1 MSPVPPLRRTSIDQI
16 GYSTTE
22 AAAKLGLN
30 PVTVQRWIRRGRIRA
45 LKVGGPIGYRIP
57 AIEVT
62 RLLNTLSS
70 SRSDELRE
78 IAYKINELAGQALV
92 YVNDLQELVLEGQ
105 SYSPEM
111 SDLRSA
117 AGLLERVAT
126 KLAVEAGPV
135 DASSRTV

>member
-1 MSPVPPLRRTSIDQI
+1 MPPQRLIDQI
-16 GYSTTE
+16 GFSTTE

-45 LKVGGPIGYRIP
+45 MKVGGPIGYRIP
-57 AIEVT
+57 AVEVS

-78 IAYKINELAGQALV
+78 IAFKVNDLAGLALAH
-92 YVNDLQELVLEGQ
+92 VNDLQELGLEGH
-105 SYSPEM
+105 SHASEM

-117 AGLLERVAT
+117 AGLLEEVASR
-126 KLAVEAGPV
+126 LAEEAGAV
-135 DASSRTV
+135 DVSPPRTSDR

>member
-1 MSPVPPLRRTSIDQI
+1 MPAQPPLDQI

-45 LKVGGPIGYRIP
+45 MKVGGPIGYRIP
-57 AIEVT
+57 ASEIN

-78 IAYKINELAGQALV
+78 IAFKVNDLAGLALV
-92 YVNDLQELVLEGQ
+92 HMNDLQELGLEGQ
-105 SYSPEM
+105 SHASEM
-111 SDLRSA
+111 SALRSA
-117 AGLLERVAT
+117 AGLLEEVAS
-126 KLAVEAGPV
+126 KLAEEAGAV
-135 DASSRTV
+135 DVAPARTSR

>member
-1 MSPVPPLRRTSIDQI
+1 MPAQRPIDQI

-45 LKVGGPIGYRIP
+45 MKVGGPIGYRIP
-57 AIEVT
+57 AVEVK

-78 IAYKINELAGQALV
+78 IAYQVTEIAGQALIHM
-92 YVNDLQELVLEGQ
+92 NDLQELALEGQ
-105 SYSPEM
+105 
-111 SDLRSA
+111 
-117 AGLLERVAT
+117 
-126 KLAVEAGPV
+126 
-135 DASSRTV
+135 

>member
-1 MSPVPPLRRTSIDQI
+1 MQPSRRTPIDQI

-57 AIEVT
+57 TVEVA
-62 RLLNTLSS
+62 RLLKTLSR

-78 IAYKINELAGQALV
+78 IAFQVNELAGQALV
-92 YVNDLQELVLEGQ
+92 HRTDLQDLALEGQ
-105 SYSPEM
+105 SYMSEM
-111 SDLRSA
+111 RDLQSA
-117 AGLLERVAT
+117 AGLLERVAA
-126 KLAVEAGPV
+126 KLAVEAGPADV
-135 DASSRTV
+135 SPRTVK